1 MPCSH
6 LLRVPCDKWIYDF
19 PYDFSGIVAGYGL
32 RHMCSHCMRASCE
45 YLYGHLATCRAK
57 PYGGCAKIVRK
68 SCDAGAVAMQSPQIP
83 HGNRTSLVRAV
94 QRPCRDGAVTL
105 RGPYDNRTI
114 FFPNDHLKSCDFRKI
129 STRLLHDAR
138 TMLLRRA
145 TGLRFFSNLSFM

>member
-1 MPCSH
+1 MFDFGLYTQVSDSGPHGPLVHICCGCPAINGSM
-6 LLRVPCDKWIYDF
+6 IF

-94 QRPCRDGAVTL
+94 QRWCSDT
-105 RGPYDNRTI
+105 
-114 FFPNDHLKSCDFRKI
+114 
-129 STRLLHDAR
+129 AR
-138 TMLLRRA
+138 TVR
-145 TGLRFFSNLSFM
+145 